1 MARRPRLTRE
11 DREQERMSYAECR
24 TLRHAWEAIGS
35 GDRRP
40 QFGVLVCLRCIRCG
54 TLRYDKFS
62 QVTGQRIDRPQ
73 YVYPDGYR
81 DAESHDMA
89 WWRAQWAEELNLL
102 RPDVLV
108 KPEDE

>member
-1 MARRPRLTRE
+1 MALT
-11 DREQERMSYAECR
+11 
-24 TLRHAWEAIGS
+24 
-35 GDRRP
+35 
-40 QFGVLVCLRCIRCG
+40 
-54 TLRYDKFS
+54 YD
-62 QVTGQRIDRPQ
+62 
-73 YVYPDGYR
+73 PDAHGYR